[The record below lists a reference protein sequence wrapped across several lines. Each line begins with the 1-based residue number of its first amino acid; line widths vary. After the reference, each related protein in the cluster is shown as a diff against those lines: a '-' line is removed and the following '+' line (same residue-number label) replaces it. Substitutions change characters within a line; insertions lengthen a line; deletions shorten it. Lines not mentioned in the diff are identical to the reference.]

1 MSIRRTRRARILAV
15 AFFFLASLMVPVAV
29 LAAPGSAALRAQE
42 PAAAAPQ
49 DSEEQM
55 PQDPEEQTPQ
65 DPADAVIQEGGE
77 LTGVDAHAAEGEHE
91 PEAKPWFYWPAKWFN
106 FIALCGLMYWVL
118 VVTPPVIGDL
128 FSFPGLKVVLT
139 ERAAGIIAARD
150 LAGQQSEEAA
160 RLLSESEE
168 RLSRIDEEVA
178 ALASD
183 AHRDA
188 AGEKERAQEDGKLQA
203 EKIIEVAGREVDNER
218 VSANRHLRVF
228 VADLAVSMAA
238 RNLTEHLTPD
248 DRDRLIRDYLSR
260 LGKSMA

>member
-1 MSIRRTRRARILAV
+1 MSILRTPRARTLAV

-42 PAAAAPQ
+42 PAAAAAQ
-49 DSEEQM
+49 DSAEQM

-65 DPADAVIQEGGE
+65 DPAIVQEGGE
-77 LTGVDAHAAEGEHE
+77 LTGVDAHAEEGEHE
-91 PEAKPWFYWPAKWFN
+91 ADAKPWFYWPAKWFN

-128 FSFPGLKVVLT
+128 FSFPGLRVVLT
-139 ERAAGIIAARD
+139 DRAAGIIAARD
-150 LAGQQSEEAA
+150 LAVRQSEEAG

-168 RLSRIDEEVA
+168 RLSRIEEEVA
-178 ALASD
+178 ALVSD

-188 AGEKERAQEDGKLQA
+188 ASEKERALEDGKLQA

-218 VSANRHLRVF
+218 VGANRHLRVF